1 MSLHDRVNVVLPSV
15 LTDLERL
22 IAIPSISSVPQHDD
36 DVLTAAEAVAEL
48 LREAGCP
55 QVEFLEA
62 GGKPAVYGHFPAPEG
77 QPTVL
82 LYAHYDVQPIGDP
95 EAWTTPAF
103 SASERNGR
111 LYARGSA
118 DDKAGVA
125 LHLAALRAFEGKPP
139 VGVKVFIEGEE
150 EIGSPSMQQ
159 LLDTFGAQLAADVFI
174 IADSMNWTVGRP
186 ALTTTLRG
194 LIDAVVTVSTLES
207 GVHSGQWGG
216 LAPDALTTLCRVL
229 ATLHDDK
236 GNVAIEGLA
245 VDPEPTIDYEDDA
258 QLRAE
263 AGILDGVQWIGEG
276 KASARMWTKP
286 ACSVLAI
293 DATSVKDAS
302 NTLIA
307 SARAKVSVRLAPG
320 DDPVAADRALREHL
334 IRHTPWGAQ
343 IDIQSERG
351 GAGSRTSLDDERA
364 RSAVA
369 AIREAFGVEPVE
381 MGIGGS
387 IPIVGEF
394 ASRNEG
400 ALVLVTAVVDP
411 TSRMHGIDESL
422 DLGDFAKAALAET
435 LLLQKLSTGDLG

>member
-1 MSLHDRVNVVLPSV
+1 MSVTESVNAVLPSV
-15 LTDLERL
+15 IADLKRL
-22 IAIPSISSVPQHDD
+22 IAIPSISSLPEHAD
-36 DVLTAAEAVAEL
+36 DVLTAAEAVAQL
-48 LREAGCP
+48 LRDAGCP
-55 QVEFLEA
+55 DVQFLEA
-62 GGKPAVYGHFPAPEG
+62 GGKPAVFGHYPAPQG

-103 SASERNGR
+103 TAAERDGR

-118 DDKAGVA
+118 DDKAGFA
-125 LHLAALRAFEGKPP
+125 LHLAALRAFDGQPP

-150 EIGSPSMQQ
+150 EIGSPSMKE
-159 LLDTFGAQLAADVFI
+159 LLDKYPAELAADVFV
-174 IADSMNWTVGRP
+174 IADSMNWTVGQP

-194 LIDAVVTVSTLES
+194 LIDAVVTVSTLET

-236 GNVAIEGLA
+236 GNVAIEGLSE
-245 VDPEPTIDYEDDA
+245 DPEPSIDYEDDA

-263 AGILDGVQWIGEG
+263 AGILEGVEWIGEG
-276 KASARMWTKP
+276 KASARMWAKP

-293 DATSVKDAS
+293 DATPVKDAS
-302 NTLIA
+302 NTLIP

-320 DDPVAADRALREHL
+320 DDPVSAEKALRAHL
-334 IRHTPWGAQ
+334 IKNTPWGAK
-343 IDIQSERG
+343 IDIVSERG
-351 GAGSRTSLDDERA
+351 GAGSRTSLDDARA
-364 RSAVA
+364 QSAVA
-369 AIREAFGVEPVE
+369 AIRDAFGMEPVE

-394 ASRNEG
+394 ANRNDG
-400 ALVLVTAVVDP
+400 ALILVTAVVDP
-411 TSRMHGIDESL
+411 TSRMHGVDESL

-435 LLLQKLSTGDLG
+435 LLLRNLAEG

>member
-1 MSLHDRVNVVLPSV
+1 MSLNDRVTAVLPSV
-15 LTDLERL
+15 LEDLKRL
-22 IAIPSISSVPQHDD
+22 IAIPSISSLPEHDD
-36 DVLTAAEAVAEL
+36 DVLAAAETVAGL
-48 LREAGCP
+48 LRDVGCP
-55 QVEFLEA
+55 DVQFLEA

-95 EAWTTPAF
+95 DAWTTPAF
-103 SASERNGR
+103 IATERDGR

-118 DDKAGVA
+118 DDKAGVG
-125 LHLAALRAFEGKPP
+125 LHLAALRAFEGQPP

-150 EIGSPSMQQ
+150 EIGSPSMKN
-159 LLDTFGAQLAADVFI
+159 LLDKFPDELAADVFD

-229 ATLHDDK
+229 ATLHDDAA
-236 GNVAIEGLA
+236 NVAIEGLSQ
-245 VDPEPTIDYEDDA
+245 DPEPAIDYDDDA

-293 DATSVKDAS
+293 DATAVKDAS
-302 NTLIA
+302 NTLIP

-320 DDPVAADRALREHL
+320 DDPVSAEKALREHL
-334 IRHTPWGAQ
+334 IKHTPWGAR
-343 IDIQSERG
+343 IDVKSERG

-364 RSAVA
+364 QVAVA
-369 AIREAFGVEPVE
+369 AISDAFGVEPVE

-394 ASRNEG
+394 AQRNDG

-435 LLLQKLSTGDLG
+435 LLLQNLAR

>member
-1 MSLHDRVNVVLPSV
+1 MSLQERVTEVLPSV
-15 LTDLERL
+15 LSDLKSL
-22 IAIPSISSVPQHDD
+22 IAIPSVSSQPEHDD
-36 DVLTAAEAVAEL
+36 DVLAAAEAVAHL
-48 LREAGCP
+48 LREVGCP
-55 QVEFLEA
+55 DVQFLEA

-82 LYAHYDVQPIGDP
+82 LYAHYDVQPIGDAD
-95 EAWTTPAF
+95 AWTTPAF
-103 SASERNGR
+103 TASERDGR

-118 DDKAGVA
+118 DDKAGIG
-125 LHLAALRAFEGKPP
+125 LHLAALRAFDGKPP

-150 EIGSPSMQQ
+150 EIGSPSMKD
-159 LLDTFGAQLAADVFI
+159 LLDKFPTELAADVFV
-174 IADSMNWTVGRP
+174 IADSMNWTVGQP

-229 ATLHDDK
+229 ATLHDEK

-245 VDPEPTIDYEDDA
+245 SDPEPAIDYEDDA

-263 AGILDGVQWIGEG
+263 AGILDGVEWIGEG

-293 DATSVKDAS
+293 DATPVKDAS
-302 NTLIA
+302 NTLIP

-320 DDPVAADRALREHL
+320 DDPVTAEKALRAHL
-334 IRHTPWGAQ
+334 EKNTPWGAK
-343 IDIQSERG
+343 IDITSERG

-369 AIREAFGVEPVE
+369 AIRDAFGTEPVE

-394 ASRNEG
+394 ASRNDG

-435 LLLQKLSTGDLG
+435 LLLHNLAG

>member
-1 MSLHDRVNVVLPSV
+1 MSLHDRVNHVLPSV

-22 IAIPSISSVPQHDD
+22 IAIPSISSLPEHDD

-48 LREAGCP
+48 LRGAGCP
-55 QVEFLEA
+55 DVQFLEA

-95 EAWTTPAF
+95 DAWTTPAF
-103 SASERNGR
+103 SATERNGR

-118 DDKAGVA
+118 DDKAGFAV
-125 LHLAALRAFEGKPP
+125 HLAALRAFDGRPP
-139 VGVKVFIEGEE
+139 VGVKVFVEGEE
-150 EIGSPSMQQ
+150 EIGSPSMKQ
-159 LLDTFGAQLAADVFI
+159 LLDRFPEELAADVFV
-174 IADSMNWTVGRP
+174 IADSMNWTVGQP

-229 ATLHDDK
+229 ATLHDDE

-245 VDPEPTIDYEDDA
+245 SSREPAVDYDDDA

-263 AGILDGVQWIGEG
+263 AGILDGVRWIGEG

-293 DATSVKDAS
+293 DATPVKDAS
-302 NTLIA
+302 NTLIP

-320 DDPVAADRALREHL
+320 DDPVAA
-334 IRHTPWGAQ
+334 
-343 IDIQSERG
+343 
-351 GAGSRTSLDDERA
+351 
-364 RSAVA
+364 
-369 AIREAFGVEPVE
+369 
-381 MGIGGS
+381 
-387 IPIVGEF
+387 
-394 ASRNEG
+394 
-400 ALVLVTAVVDP
+400 
-411 TSRMHGIDESL
+411 
-422 DLGDFAKAALAET
+422 
-435 LLLQKLSTGDLG
+435 